1 MTFRQKKFSQRLRR
15 ILKKPVELTVH
26 DNTHVFL
33 NADFRKRGWVIRLH
47 WMFLKSPKT
56 VRPIARY
63 LLTRDRKSSK
73 AIDRY
78 IENHW
83 HWVRHPL
90 PPLRPKG
97 ICYDLEKIMRSLNRR
112 YLKNR
117 VTAKITWGPKQKR
130 RGYEQMQMG
139 SYSTSRNLI
148 TIHPALD
155 RKFVPKAVVEATVF
169 HEMCHALLPVK
180 EKGGR
185 KQIHPPS
192 FRKLE
197 ALYPHAKT
205 AKAWED
211 KHFGKLLR

>member
-1 MTFRQKKFSQRLRR
+1 MTSRQRKFTQTLRR
-15 ILKKPVELTVH
+15 LLKEPVALHIH
-26 DNTHVFL
+26 DNTHVFM
-33 NADFRKRGWVIRLH
+33 NAYFRKKRWVIRLH
-47 WMFLKSPKT
+47 WMFLKSS
-56 VRPIARY
+56 RMAHHIGRY
-63 LLTRDRKSSK
+63 LLSRNKQSSK

-78 IENHW
+78 IEDHW
-83 HWVRHPL
+83 HWVRHPM
-90 PPLRPKG
+90 PPLRHKG
-97 ICYDLEKIMRSLNRR
+97 KYYDLQKLMDGLNQR

-117 VTAKITWGPKQKR
+117 VTARITWGPENRR

-148 TIHPALD
+148 TIHPGLD
-155 RKFVPKAVVEATVF
+155 RKFIPKQVVEATVF

-197 ALYPHAKT
+197 ALYPHGKT
-205 AKAWED
+205 ARAWED
-211 KHFGKLLR
+211 KHFGNLLL